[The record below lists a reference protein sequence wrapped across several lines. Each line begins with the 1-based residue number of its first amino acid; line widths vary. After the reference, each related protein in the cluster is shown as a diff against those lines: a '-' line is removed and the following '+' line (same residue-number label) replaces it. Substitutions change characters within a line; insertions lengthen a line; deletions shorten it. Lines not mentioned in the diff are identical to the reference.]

1 MSAKKI
7 TTELNPREDVQVYL
21 GPTLHKRTL
30 VEASIYRGGLSDHVT
45 GLIAKIPELRTLI
58 VPMADV
64 AATRRKAQMPGTE
77 ENRVYQYLRSI
88 RFNDNGEVR
97 E

>member
-7 TTELNPREDVQVYL
+7 TEPDPRENVQVYL

-30 VEASIYRGGLSDHVT
+30 VEANCYRGGLTDYVT
-45 GLIAKIPELRTLI
+45 GLIGKIPELRTVI
-58 VPMADV
+58 VQLDD
-64 AATRRKAQMPGTE
+64 AAYTRRKIKEPGTE
-77 ENRVYQYLRSI
+77 ENRVYQYLKTV
-88 RFNDNGEVR
+88 RFDANGEVR